1 MLVQETKS
9 PNKAVV
15 ALIVVTLLAAV
26 AAGSLYVY
34 NSRNEVSSLAQS
46 TNSVA
51 SPTAASNSQTT
62 STATTSSYKNG
73 TYTATGNYSTPESSE
88 SIDLTVTIV
97 DSTITNVS
105 IQNSGNVRES
115 RDYQQRFMHNCTN
128 LVVGK
133 NIDSVSLSR
142 VAGSS
147 LTSDGFNSALEQI
160 KADAT
165 A

>member
-1 MLVQETKS
+1 MQETKS

>member
-1 MLVQETKS
+1 MLETKS

-34 NSRNEVSSLAQS
+34 NSRNEVSSLVQP
-46 TNSVA
+46 TNSIA
-51 SPTAASNSQTT
+51 SSTPADGGSAAPA
-62 STATTSSYKNG
+62 ATTPSYKNG
-73 TYTATGNYSTPESSE
+73 SYTATGDYSTPESSE
-88 SIDLTVTIV
+88 SIKLTVTIA

-115 RDYQQRFMHNCTN
+115 RDYQQRFMRNCTN

-147 LTSDGFNSALEQI
+147 LTSDGFNSALDQI
-160 KADAT
+160 KTDA
-165 A
+165 AS

>member
-1 MLVQETKS
+1 MQETKS

-15 ALIVVTLLAAV
+15 ALIVVALLASV

-34 NSRNEVSSLAQS
+34 NSHNEASSLVQS
-46 TNSVA
+46 TSSAAN
-51 SPTAASNSQTT
+51 PTAASSEQTT
-62 STATTSSYKNG
+62 PAATTAPSYANG
-73 TYTATGNYSTPESSE
+73 IYTATGSYSTPESSE

-97 DSTITNVS
+97 DSTITAVS
-105 IQNSGNVRES
+105 VQNSGNVRES

-147 LTSDGFNSALEQI
+147 LTSDGFNTALDQI
-160 KADAT
+160 KADA
-165 A
+165 AA